1 MKKIAGILICIALAF
16 TLAGCSW
23 KIPET
28 VSVKTNADYNFSL
41 GNFEKDFSE
50 NLSVSKMIGDLQLP
64 NNGKVYDYW
73 PNKKGDTQS
82 FLMYMP
88 LQEIP
93 IDIGSYFDKGSLA
106 DSIKNIS
113 FEKEIE
119 VPEVSFSFPVEFN
132 LDDVNK
138 EINKQFV
145 LAGLIQNYNASEFG
159 AILKE
164 VADSITYEKGVL
176 VVTAYE
182 VSLEDISK
190 LNAGTATIQSIANS
204 IATSYYGSVSITSGY
219 QAPLS
224 GYFSNGKAELV
235 IPSSGFDF
243 ISDDINIYFTNIP
256 SSSDY
261 GYKPLVFIAKIDT
274 DREYQIK
281 KVSGIGNTISIPS
294 VSFNQKIDSLAAL
307 KDSGVEECTIGEGSI
322 DLDFDIPSE
331 WKNVA
336 INYGITMTGGIEATS
351 VSCTA
356 SSSSSNNVGSIDLDG
371 KSIKAEEINVSAAVT
386 LTVAGAT
393 IDFTKPP
400 AISFDSNITRIET
413 VTVKLSDTSLSVAD
427 SQALPDE
434 VFNILKAITLNQCGI
449 EGTYTNT
456 LPGGVDNSGNPI
468 NAISLTVSSE
478 FFGLASATKTIEGG
492 KENEELKFL
501 TPVDEEGNP
510 IKRTIKLRKTPAAA
524 DEFNAFD
531 FDVQIALPGGDSNKV
546 TVSNVEPGK
555 TYKLGIDVK
564 PKIDWYSVTI
574 DTASIPSQNDKI
586 GTGFN
591 PSTIFDS
598 INDVLGNGFSDNI
611 SIPEG
616 KLYLYLSKPN
626 TDKLSSFEGLT
637 GSSIKMYLGDADKN
651 YLPNPKDTAT
661 DKKNQIS
668 ILEESKSI
676 NFVQVPEL
684 KSIKNEDGS
693 ETVIQNIS
701 NYTTSLGEPI
711 ILSDLFNFETS
722 STAEGQQLC
731 IDYNISLNTNNGKD
745 GIEILSSDL
754 GLNLDGTS
762 SEEETGADSIG
773 IYAIIELPLSFTVA
787 ENTTI
792 DLQNLINKKDSEE
805 SEDENKDLFGRSEAS
820 GFDEIEKYLEVI
832 EAAKIQYRLDS
843 FPIKTSNNISLNLE
857 LCDGDNQTVLAKE
870 LPFDTDATEP
880 IEITNDDIKKL
891 LNTYPLKL
899 KTAKITFAGTN
910 GTEISIPRTKK
921 LDVNLQIGITTDGT
935 IELFGGKN

>member
-1 MKKIAGILICIALAF
+1 MNSCTDDILKAMADRLNLTYLRDHIEEIISETSIC
-16 TLAGCSW
+16 
-23 KIPET
+23 
-28 VSVKTNADYNFSL
+28 
-41 GNFEKDFSE
+41 
-50 NLSVSKMIGDLQLP
+50 KMNSREILQFVF
-64 NNGKVYDYW
+64 K
-73 PNKKGDTQS
+73 
-82 FLMYMP
+82 
-88 LQEIP
+88 
-93 IDIGSYFDKGSLA
+93 
-106 DSIKNIS
+106 
-113 FEKEIE
+113 KEIE
-119 VPEVSFSFPVEFN
+119 RREENRIRLGIMSAHFP
-132 LDDVNK
+132 
-138 EINKQFV
+138 
-145 LAGLIQNYNASEFG
+145 
-159 AILKE
+159 
-164 VADSITYEKGVL
+164 
-176 VVTAYE
+176 
-182 VSLEDISK
+182 
-190 LNAGTATIQSIANS
+190 
-204 IATSYYGSVSITSGY
+204 
-219 QAPLS
+219 
-224 GYFSNGKAELV
+224 
-235 IPSSGFDF
+235 
-243 ISDDINIYFTNIP
+243 
-256 SSSDY
+256 
-261 GYKPLVFIAKIDT
+261 
-274 DREYQIK
+274 RR
-281 KVSGIGNTISIPS
+281 
-294 VSFNQKIDSLAAL
+294 
-307 KDSGVEECTIGEGSI
+307 C
-322 DLDFDIPSE
+322 
-331 WKNVA
+331 
-336 INYGITMTGGIEATS
+336 
-351 VSCTA
+351 
-356 SSSSSNNVGSIDLDG
+356 
-371 KSIKAEEINVSAAVT
+371 
-386 LTVAGAT
+386 
-393 IDFTKPP
+393 
-400 AISFDSNITRIET
+400 
-413 VTVKLSDTSLSVAD
+413 
-427 SQALPDE
+427 
-434 VFNILKAITLNQCGI
+434 TLN
-449 EGTYTNT
+449 
-456 LPGGVDNSGNPI
+456 S
-468 NAISLTVSSE
+468 
-478 FFGLASATKTIEGG
+478 
-492 KENEELKFL
+492 
-501 TPVDEEGNP
+501 
-510 IKRTIKLRKTPAAA
+510 
-524 DEFNAFD
+524 FD

-651 YLPNPKDTAT
+651 YLPNPEDTAT

>member
-182 VSLEDISK
+182 VSLEDIAK
-190 LNAGTATIQSIANS
+190 LNAGTATIQSIANN

-256 SSSDY
+256 SSSDF

-294 VSFNQKIDSLAAL
+294 VSFNQKIDSLEAL

-336 INYGITMTGGIEATS
+336 ITYGITMTGGIEATS
-351 VSCTA
+351 GSVTA
-356 SSSSSNNVGSIDLDG
+356 TSGNSNNVGSIDLDG

-456 LPGGVDNSGNPI
+456 LPGGVDDAGKPI

-651 YLPNPKDTAT
+651 YLPNPEDTAT

>member
-73 PNKKGDTQS
+73 PNKKGDTQA

-93 IDIGSYFDKGSLA
+93 IDIGSYFDKGTLA
-106 DSIKNIS
+106 EKIESIS
-113 FEKEIE
+113 FSKDIE

-145 LAGLIQNYNASEFG
+145 LAGPIQNYTAKQFG
-159 AILKE
+159 DILKQ

-182 VSLEDISK
+182 VSLEDIAK
-190 LNAGTATIQSIANS
+190 LNAGTATIQSIANN

-219 QAPLS
+219 QTPLS

-235 IPSSGFDF
+235 IPSNGFDF

-256 SSSDY
+256 SPSDY

-307 KDSGVEECTIGEGSI
+307 KDSGVEECKIGDGSI

-331 WKNVA
+331 WKNVE
-336 INYGITMTGGIEATS
+336 ITYGITMTGGIEATS
-351 VSCTA
+351 GSVTVMSGN
-356 SSSSSNNVGSIDLDG
+356 SNNIGSINLSG

-413 VTVKLSDTSLSVAD
+413 VTVKLSDTSLTQNV
-427 SQALPDE
+427 SQKLPDE
-434 VFNILKAITLNQCGI
+434 ALDILKKIKIGQCGI

-456 LPGGVDNSGNPI
+456 LPDGNGI
-468 NAISLTVSSE
+468 TLSVSSD
-478 FFGLASATKTIEGG
+478 FFGLDSTTQTIEGG
-492 KENEELKFL
+492 KTNQSFKLLNSDSEIYTREIELTK
-501 TPVDEEGNP
+501 DD
-510 IKRTIKLRKTPAAA
+510 PAPAGK
-524 DEFNAFD
+524 FNAFD
-531 FDVQIALPGGDSNKV
+531 FNVDVTLPGGANDKV
-546 TVSNVEPGK
+546 TVRNVRPGT
-555 TYKLGIDVK
+555 TYSLAIEVT
-564 PKIDWYSVTI
+564 PVINWESVTL
-574 DTASIPSQNDKI
+574 DTSSLPSKSDKMA
-586 GTGFN
+586 TGFN
-591 PSTIFDS
+591 PSTIFNS
-598 INDVLGNGFSDNI
+598 IDDVLGKDFSDNI
-611 SIPEG
+611 EIPDCN
-616 KLYLYLSKPN
+616 LYLYLTKPDLDVLDGLSFDSTSISMFYGKKDGDN
-626 TDKLSSFEGLT
+626 PPVKLGSFQKDFIKNGKYKDENDNEIAIDFADSAPDLT
-637 GSSIKMYLGDADKN
+637 IE
-651 YLPNPKDTAT
+651 
-661 DKKNQIS
+661 QV
-668 ILEESKSI
+668 KSI
-676 NFVQVPEL
+676 VETE
-684 KSIKNEDGS
+684 EDGK
-693 ETVIQNIS
+693 TVQKEVVTDTVVSKMSASDASCLIKLNDLL
-701 NYTTSLGEPI
+701 TSVDEANEEG
-711 ILSDLFNFETS
+711 
-722 STAEGQQLC
+722 AELC
-731 IDYNISLNTNNGKD
+731 IDYAVNLGGLSGDD
-745 GIEILSSDL
+745 GITITKEDL
-754 GLNLDGTS
+754 ENATTNVG
-762 SEEETGADSIG
+762 SIG
-773 IYAIIELPLSFTVA
+773 IYAIIELPLSFKVA
-787 ENTTI
+787 ANSTI
-792 DLQNLINKKDSEE
+792 NLKDLINKKDSSESSEE
-805 SEDENKDLFGRSEAS
+805 SEDDNKDLFGRKDAS
-820 GFDEIEKYLEVI
+820 DFTEIEKYLKVI
-832 EAAKIQYRLDS
+832 DSAVINYRLDS
-843 FPIKTSNNISLNLE
+843 FPIKTSDDIKFE
-857 LCDGDNQTVLAKE
+857 ITMGDNVNTIKKNLS
-870 LPFDTDATEP
+870 FNTDEP
-880 IEITNDDIKKL
+880 EQIVITNDEVRQL
-891 LNTYPLKL
+891 LDMYPLEL
-899 KTAKITFAGTN
+899 QTASVVFPNATS
-910 GTEISIPRTKK
+910 ISIPRTKK

>member
-204 IATSYYGSVSITSGY
+204 IATSYYGSVSITSGN
-219 QAPLS
+219 QTPLS

-235 IPSSGFDF
+235 IPSNGFDF
-243 ISDDINIYFTNIP
+243 ISDAINIYFTNIP
-256 SSSDY
+256 SPSDY

-294 VSFNQKIDSLAAL
+294 VSFNQKIDSLEAL

-336 INYGITMTGGIEATS
+336 ITYGITMTGGIEATS
-351 VSCTA
+351 GSCTA

-456 LPGGVDNSGNPI
+456 LPGGVDNAGKPI

-598 INDVLGNGFSDNI
+598 INDVLGNDFSDNI

-651 YLPNPKDTAT
+651 YLPNPEDTAT

-668 ILEESKSI
+668 ILEESESI

-762 SEEETGADSIG
+762 SEEETSADSIG

-857 LCDGDNQTVLAKE
+857 LCDGDNQTVLTKE

-899 KTAKITFAGTN
+899 KTAEITFAGKN
-910 GTEISIPRTKK
+910 GTEISIPRTKN
-921 LDVNLQIGITTDGT
+921 LDINLQIGITTDGT

>member
-145 LAGLIQNYNASEFG
+145 LAGPIQNYTAKQFG
-159 AILKE
+159 DILKQ

-182 VSLEDISK
+182 VSLEDIAK
-190 LNAGTATIQSIANS
+190 LNAGTATIQSIANN

-256 SSSDY
+256 SSSDF

-294 VSFNQKIDSLAAL
+294 VSFNQKIDSLEAL

-351 VSCTA
+351 GSCTA

-456 LPGGVDNSGNPI
+456 LPGGVDNAGKPI

-651 YLPNPKDTAT
+651 YLPNPEDTAT

-668 ILEESKSI
+668 ILEESDSI

-684 KSIKNEDGS
+684 KSIKN
-693 ETVIQNIS
+693 
-701 NYTTSLGEPI
+701 
-711 ILSDLFNFETS
+711 
-722 STAEGQQLC
+722 
-731 IDYNISLNTNNGKD
+731 
-745 GIEILSSDL
+745 
-754 GLNLDGTS
+754 
-762 SEEETGADSIG
+762 
-773 IYAIIELPLSFTVA
+773 
-787 ENTTI
+787 
-792 DLQNLINKKDSEE
+792 
-805 SEDENKDLFGRSEAS
+805 
-820 GFDEIEKYLEVI
+820 
-832 EAAKIQYRLDS
+832 
-843 FPIKTSNNISLNLE
+843 
-857 LCDGDNQTVLAKE
+857 
-870 LPFDTDATEP
+870 
-880 IEITNDDIKKL
+880 
-891 LNTYPLKL
+891 
-899 KTAKITFAGTN
+899 
-910 GTEISIPRTKK
+910 
-921 LDVNLQIGITTDGT
+921 
-935 IELFGGKN
+935 

>member
-73 PNKKGDTQS
+73 PNKKGDTQA

-106 DSIKNIS
+106 ENIKNIS

-145 LAGLIQNYNASEFG
+145 LAGPIQNYTAKQFG
-159 AILKE
+159 DILKQ

-182 VSLEDISK
+182 VSLEDIAK

-204 IATSYYGSVSITSGY
+204 IATSYYGSVSITSGN
-219 QAPLS
+219 QTPLS

-235 IPSSGFDF
+235 IPSNGFDF

-256 SSSDY
+256 SPSDY

-294 VSFNQKIDSLAAL
+294 VSFNQKIDSLEAL

-336 INYGITMTGGIEATS
+336 ITYGITMTGGIEATS
-351 VSCTA
+351 GSVTA
-356 SSSSSNNVGSIDLDG
+356 TSGNSNNVGSIDLDG

-651 YLPNPKDTAT
+651 YLPNPEDTAT

-762 SEEETGADSIG
+762 SEEETSADSIG

-820 GFDEIEKYLEVI
+820 GFDEIEKYFEVI

-857 LCDGDNQTVLAKE
+857 LCDGDNQTVLTKE

-899 KTAKITFAGTN
+899 KTAEITFAGKN
-910 GTEISIPRTKK
+910 GTEISIPRTKN
-921 LDVNLQIGITTDGT
+921 LDINLQIGITTDGT

>member
-145 LAGLIQNYNASEFG
+145 LAGPIQNYTAKQFG
-159 AILKE
+159 DILKQ

-182 VSLEDISK
+182 VSLEDIAK
-190 LNAGTATIQSIANS
+190 LNAGTATIQSIANN

-256 SSSDY
+256 SSSDF

-294 VSFNQKIDSLAAL
+294 VSFNQKIDSLEAL

-351 VSCTA
+351 GSCTA

-456 LPGGVDNSGNPI
+456 LPGGVDNAGKPI

-651 YLPNPKDTAT
+651 YLPNPEDTAT

-668 ILEESKSI
+668 ILEESDSI

-762 SEEETGADSIG
+762 SEEETSADSIG

-820 GFDEIEKYLEVI
+820 GFDEIEKYFEVI

-857 LCDGDNQTVLAKE
+857 LCDGDNQTVLTKE

-899 KTAKITFAGTN
+899 KTAEITFAGKN
-910 GTEISIPRTKK
+910 GTEISIPRTKN
-921 LDVNLQIGITTDGT
+921 LDINLQIGITTDGT

>member
-145 LAGLIQNYNASEFG
+145 LAGPIQNYTAKQFG
-159 AILKE
+159 DILKQ

-182 VSLEDISK
+182 VSLEDIAK
-190 LNAGTATIQSIANS
+190 LNAGTATIQSIANN

-219 QAPLS
+219 QTPLS
-224 GYFSNGKAELV
+224 GYFNNGKAELV

-243 ISDDINIYFTNIP
+243 ISDDININFSNIP

-261 GYKPLVFIAKIDT
+261 GYMPLVFIAKIDT

-294 VSFNQKIDSLAAL
+294 VSFNQKIDSLEAL

-336 INYGITMTGGIEATS
+336 ITYGITMTGGIEATS
-351 VSCTA
+351 GSCTA

-456 LPGGVDNSGNPI
+456 LPGGVDNAGKPI

-598 INDVLGNGFSDNI
+598 INDVLGKGFSDNI

-651 YLPNPKDTAT
+651 YLPNPEDTAT

-668 ILEESKSI
+668 ILEESESI

-832 EAAKIQYRLDS
+832 EVAKIQYRLDS

-857 LCDGDNQTVLAKE
+857 LCDGDNQTVLTKE

-899 KTAKITFAGTN
+899 KTAEITFAGKN
-910 GTEISIPRTKK
+910 GTEISIPRTKN
-921 LDVNLQIGITTDGT
+921 LDINLQIGITTDGT

>member
-1 MKKIAGILICIALAF
+1 MSLYLKVLYNNQIKFININGEFTATAVSGGCLMKKIAGILICIALAF

-145 LAGLIQNYNASEFG
+145 LAGPIQNYDASEFG

-182 VSLEDISK
+182 VNLEDIAK
-190 LNAGTATIQSIANS
+190 LNAGTATIQSIANN
-204 IATSYYGSVSITSGY
+204 IATSYYGSVSITSGD

-224 GYFSNGKAELV
+224 GYFNNGKAELV
-235 IPSSGFDF
+235 IPSNGFDF
-243 ISDDINIYFTNIP
+243 ISDDININFTNIP
-256 SSSDY
+256 SPSDY

-294 VSFNQKIDSLAAL
+294 VSFNQKIDSLEAL

-336 INYGITMTGGIEATS
+336 ITYGITMTGGIEATS
-351 VSCTA
+351 GSCTA

-400 AISFDSNITRIET
+400 AISFDSNISRIKT

-427 SQALPDE
+427 SQVLPDE
-434 VFNILKAITLNQCGI
+434 VLDFISEIELRQCGI

-456 LPGGVDNSGNPI
+456 LPEGNEI
-468 NAISLTVSSE
+468 TLTVSSD
-478 FFGLASATKTIEGG
+478 FFGLNLNALCNEDGTPLDGKQYVFLRPKHWPLTQMKVETNQGELVKATFYVCDLEREQLYELLLILENIFSGGYLGSIEDI
-492 KENEELKFL
+492 KEKF
-501 TPVDEEGNP
+501 NP
-510 IKRTIKLRKTPAAA
+510 YIDQVFSFDGIKDGYKIVFNQWTLLDVTIKIR
-524 DEFNAFD
+524 
-531 FDVQIALPGGDSNKV
+531 
-546 TVSNVEPGK
+546 
-555 TYKLGIDVK
+555 
-564 PKIDWYSVTI
+564 
-574 DTASIPSQNDKI
+574 KI
-586 GTGFN
+586 GTKVQRPRNYPRIVAKTLPKSFVGIDFETQMWQCVN
-591 PSTIFDS
+591 LDS
-598 INDVLGNGFSDNI
+598 WLNRGNG
-611 SIPEG
+611 EG
-616 KLYLYLSKPN
+616 C
-626 TDKLSSFEGLT
+626 
-637 GSSIKMYLGDADKN
+637 
-651 YLPNPKDTAT
+651 
-661 DKKNQIS
+661 
-668 ILEESKSI
+668 
-676 NFVQVPEL
+676 
-684 KSIKNEDGS
+684 ED
-693 ETVIQNIS
+693 I
-701 NYTTSLGEPI
+701 
-711 ILSDLFNFETS
+711 
-722 STAEGQQLC
+722 
-731 IDYNISLNTNNGKD
+731 
-745 GIEILSSDL
+745 
-754 GLNLDGTS
+754 
-762 SEEETGADSIG
+762 
-773 IYAIIELPLSFTVA
+773 
-787 ENTTI
+787 
-792 DLQNLINKKDSEE
+792 
-805 SEDENKDLFGRSEAS
+805 
-820 GFDEIEKYLEVI
+820 
-832 EAAKIQYRLDS
+832 
-843 FPIKTSNNISLNLE
+843 
-857 LCDGDNQTVLAKE
+857 
-870 LPFDTDATEP
+870 
-880 IEITNDDIKKL
+880 
-891 LNTYPLKL
+891 
-899 KTAKITFAGTN
+899 
-910 GTEISIPRTKK
+910 
-921 LDVNLQIGITTDGT
+921 
-935 IELFGGKN
+935 